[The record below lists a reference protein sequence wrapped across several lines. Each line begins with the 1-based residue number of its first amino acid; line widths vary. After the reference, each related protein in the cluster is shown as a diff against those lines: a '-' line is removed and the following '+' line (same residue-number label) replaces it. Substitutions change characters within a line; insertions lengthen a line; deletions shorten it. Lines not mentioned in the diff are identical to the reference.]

1 MNLPRVAVGLGL
13 ALSLAACQTAEPSE
27 ARLALAAPSPH
38 LSSPPTF
45 SPVTPERLVGLTE
58 IEIQGLLGQPNLRRK
73 EAPAELWQ
81 YSGGGCVIDLYLYR
95 EGEAQK
101 VSYVSLR
108 DQVTGRIGGAACQ
121 ERLAKLSGN

>member
-1 MNLPRVAVGLGL
+1 MNLARAAAWLGL
-13 ALSLAACQTAEPSE
+13 ALSLAACQTAEQPE
-27 ARLALAAPSPH
+27 ARLAAASPGPA
-38 LSSPPTF
+38 LSSPSVPM
-45 SPVTPERLVGLTE
+45 TPEKLVGLSE
-58 IEIQGLLGQPNLRRK
+58 SEVQGFLGQPNLRRK

-121 ERLAKLSGN
+121 ERLAKLAGH